1 MVRLRSALGDRLVST
16 GALTILLLTLA
27 ALDGRV
33 REQVALRLNRARAST
48 DLVLATTQIRDLAIV
63 VFEAARD
70 QSIERAPLVIFALAA
85 TVLVLFMLRL

>member
-1 MVRLRSALGDRLVST
+1 MVRLRSALGDVLVSA
-16 GALTILLLTLA
+16 GALTILLITLA

-70 QSIERAPLVIFALAA
+70 QSIERAPLVIFALVA